1 MLIQLFLILFAVL
14 KHLAEFGFEG
24 TLILHCASPRIMI
37 GLTSSTSA
45 FRQVCSGCARRIRT
59 PIPGSA
65 PVSMRPLAAGARTSS
80 PFSTV
85 PLAYDLHEPAKPVA
99 DKQTSPIIVMHGLFG
114 SKKNNRT
121 ISK

>member
-1 MLIQLFLILFAVL
+1 
-14 KHLAEFGFEG
+14 
-24 TLILHCASPRIMI
+24 MI
-37 GLTSSTSA
+37 GLTSSTPA
-45 FRQVCSGCARRIRT
+45 FRQVCSGCARRIRVPT
-59 PIPGSA
+59 SVSA
-65 PVSMRPLAAGARTSS
+65 PVPTRSLAAGPGTAS

-99 DKQTSPIIVMHGLFG
+99 DKQTSPIIIMHGLFG